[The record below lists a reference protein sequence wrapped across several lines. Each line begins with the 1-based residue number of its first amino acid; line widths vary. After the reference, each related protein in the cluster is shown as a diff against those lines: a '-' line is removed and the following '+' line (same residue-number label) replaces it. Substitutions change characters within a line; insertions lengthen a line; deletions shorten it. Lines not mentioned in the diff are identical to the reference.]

1 MSSPVLTSLL
11 WRMLIDVQIGLLT
24 SSGTLV
30 ITGALVWHLEGSHLE
45 PVELRATNPN
55 STIADRHVFVI

>member
-1 MSSPVLTSLL
+1 
-11 WRMLIDVQIGLLT
+11 MLIDVQIGHLT
-24 SSGTLV
+24 TVGTLV

-55 STIADRHVFVI
+55 STIVDQACIRNIV